1 MFKDHI
7 QRLKFKMGA
16 MEVQRLETEALL
28 KAKDEILEDQ
38 QDTIERNA
46 LLLEGIRTQLTN
58 AQGEKATLNRTL
70 GNNAVLLQTVQAQ
83 LAGLEAD
90 YAGVQVAL
98 INSQNVT
105 DEKQEACDAF
115 AAEVQELRERSELLL
130 TQTAALKQE
139 KRTRKKK
146 EDTAKCSVLRSF

>member
-28 KAKDEILEDQ
+28 KAKDAILEDQ

-58 AQGEKATLNRTL
+58 AQGEKAVLLEGIRTL
-70 GNNAVLLQTVQAQ
+70 GNNAVLLQNVQAQ

-98 INSQNVT
+98 LNSQNLT

-115 AAEVQELRERSELLL
+115 AGEVQELRERSELLL
-130 TQTAALKQE
+130 TQTE
-139 KRTRKKK
+139 MHTPR
-146 EDTAKCSVLRSF
+146 